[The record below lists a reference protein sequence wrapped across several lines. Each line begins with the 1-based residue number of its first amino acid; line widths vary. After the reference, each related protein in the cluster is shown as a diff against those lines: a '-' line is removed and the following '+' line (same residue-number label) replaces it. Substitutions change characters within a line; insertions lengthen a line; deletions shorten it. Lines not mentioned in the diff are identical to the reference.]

1 MRFFS
6 RRDKLKHDSKS
17 SPKII
22 VDGPNLSKDQ
32 NVKGEVAEAKR
43 FCVLIKQLCEEYDI
57 DHVEIFV
64 SAKLK
69 HEIDNLDIIESLQK
83 DGSVIVTPASR
94 DDDYFALKHAID
106 SDAWIISN
114 DRYRDWQAKND
125 KLRGWLK
132 KRRITFVWHKKDQ
145 RFTFG
150 ENITYLTKD

>member
-6 RRDKLKHDSKS
+6 RRDKISSSKS
-17 SPKII
+17 LHPKIV

-32 NVKGEVAEAKR
+32 NVKGEIPEAKR
-43 FCVLIKQLCEEYDI
+43 FCILIEQLCKEYDI

-69 HEIDNLDIIESLQK
+69 HEIDNMDIVEKLQK
-83 DGSVIVTPASR
+83 EGSLIVTPAAR

-114 DRYRDWQAKND
+114 DRYRNWQAKNK
-125 KLRGWLK
+125 KLYKWLQE
-132 KRRITFVWHKKDQ
+132 RRITFVWHKKAQ
-145 RFTFG
+145 KFTFG
-150 ENITYLTKD
+150 ENISSLSKH